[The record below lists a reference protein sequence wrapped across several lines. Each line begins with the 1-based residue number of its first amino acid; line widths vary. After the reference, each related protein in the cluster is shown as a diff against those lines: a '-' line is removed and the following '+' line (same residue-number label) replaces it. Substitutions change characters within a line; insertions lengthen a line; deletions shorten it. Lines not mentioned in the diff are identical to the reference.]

1 MDRVLSEGVGGVEED
16 IGVWQ
21 RVEAPE
27 VPIITLGGFRTD
39 SRIFRVILRRLI
51 DLSEESQT
59 VILTARWLHQ
69 RDFGL
74 VFS

>member
-1 MDRVLSEGVGGVEED
+1 MEED
-16 IGVWQ
+16 IGVWL

-27 VPIITLGGFRTD
+27 VPIITLGDFRKN
-39 SRIFRVILRRLI
+39 SGIYCVILRRFI
-51 DLSEESQT
+51 DLREESQT
-59 VILTARWLHQ
+59 ALLTARWLHQ